1 MITNRT
7 FCPLNTP
14 IQDILSADTGHFV
27 RCTQDILSANI
38 IDYIINISSS
48 ALFCDEEEKYYRRL
62 DAFPLEKHCFLCYN
76 IQIKLQKD

>member
-1 MITNRT
+1 MFLCIGILRHL
-7 FCPLNTP
+7 FYYIINTAGN
-14 IQDILSADTGHFV
+14 DNK
-27 RCTQDILSANI
+27 QDILSANI

-62 DAFPLEKHCFLCYN
+62 DAFPLEKHCLLCYN